1 MLQART
7 AAYDLQSLLP
17 MNRSYDHE
25 HHLNQEDVDMVN
37 DLVAHIERTRSSRQP
52 RIGDRVV
59 YISKDGDWYG
69 NALIEKFKGG
79 ACSLCLDPYT
89 PFIWKSP
96 LGIGCSVSG
105 GPFTSVPTA
114 ELHFVGWTE
123 ECYKDWG
130 HCGAC
135 GNGSVTFKARVAQWS
150 YRAPNPIYG
159 EELMTETWRKLYITK
174 RELPDSPYLY
184 HGDGF
189 TLRDNAEFDQF
200 VQNFEGKVF
209 AGYGENQFVVW
220 CYRDVLQPL
229 SQKEWDAL
237 DAPVSSRRIYNAE
250 QPVKVVKKHST
261 HERICY
267 YVQPKFHVQHS

>member
-25 HHLNQEDVDMVN
+25 HHLNQEDVNMVN

-159 EELMTETWRKLYITK
+159 DLTTETWRKLYITK